1 MQSRR
6 LRGFTLIELMLA
18 IGVMAVLAAISWR
31 GVDAM
36 VRSRDITEE
45 RSAQVLALQSGLAQW
60 AADLD
65 AMEPT
70 GLVAAI
76 DWDGQVLRLTR
87 RASASDAAALRV
99 VAWTRRADGAVATPG
114 TPAGGRWLRW
124 ESTPV
129 VTREQ
134 LLQAWDLAA
143 RWAQS
148 PDDTLRRREVP
159 IAALAEWQVFYYRGD
174 AWTNPLSSAAG
185 GSIPSLPAQGPLA
198 GLGAG
203 LGATPAPAP
212 DGVRLVLQLPEAG
225 AIGGRLQHDWA
236 QPTAGGGKS

>member
-1 MQSRR
+1 MPPMQYRL

-18 IGVMAVLAAISWR
+18 IGVMAVLAALSWR

-45 RSAQVLALQSGLAQW
+45 RSAEVLALQSGLAQW

-87 RASASDAAALRV
+87 RASASDTPALRV
-99 VAWTRRADGAVATPG
+99 VAWSRRADAA
-114 TPAGGRWLRW
+114 AGISGISAAGQWLRW

-159 IAALAEWQVFYYRGD
+159 IAALTEWQVFYYRGD

-185 GSIPSLPAQGPLA
+185 GPIPQLPAQGPLA
-198 GLGAG
+198 A

-225 AIGGRLQHDWA
+225 AVGGRLQHDWA